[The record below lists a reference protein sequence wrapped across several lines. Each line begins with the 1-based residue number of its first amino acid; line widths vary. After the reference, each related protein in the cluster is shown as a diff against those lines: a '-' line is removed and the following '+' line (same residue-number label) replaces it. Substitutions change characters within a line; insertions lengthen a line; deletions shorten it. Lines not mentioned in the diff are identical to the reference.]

1 MVSHINKQQQRC
13 VIWVL
18 EGQHR
23 RIRLWYNRFGNIVFL
38 SYRLLHNC
46 KLGQIMRIFDV
57 QKNMQK
63 MNPGKT
69 VTVDLDDNSICA
81 FELMADGGNPNLF
94 GHVCFDRAK
103 VSIEGMDPV
112 YLEIEHHRQPVP
124 IAELRR
130 KFAAMTDVVLP
141 ADVLM
146 NIQEMNRLV
155 AMSEKDKAKLDDKE
169 KLEADSARVNLAEF
183 RKDLKSSSG
192 LDDAAIDAKVE
203 AYIQ

>member
-1 MVSHINKQQQRC
+1 MK
-13 VIWVL
+13 
-18 EGQHR
+18 
-23 RIRLWYNRFGNIVFL
+23 
-38 SYRLLHNC
+38 
-46 KLGQIMRIFDV
+46 IFEV
-57 QKNMQK
+57 KSTVEQMH
-63 MNPGKT
+63 PGKA
-69 VTVDLDDNSICA
+69 VEVDLDDTCICA
-81 FELMADGGNPNLF
+81 FEHVGVSGVPNLF
-94 GHVCFDRAK
+94 GHVCFNRAK
-103 VSIEGMDPV
+103 VTVEGMEPV
-112 YLEIEHHRQPVP
+112 YMSITNHRQAVGA
-124 IAELRR
+124 AEMKR
-130 KFAAMTDVVLP
+130 KYAAMTDVVLP

>member
-1 MVSHINKQQQRC
+1 
-13 VIWVL
+13 
-18 EGQHR
+18 
-23 RIRLWYNRFGNIVFL
+23 
-38 SYRLLHNC
+38 
-46 KLGQIMRIFDV
+46 
-57 QKNMQK
+57 